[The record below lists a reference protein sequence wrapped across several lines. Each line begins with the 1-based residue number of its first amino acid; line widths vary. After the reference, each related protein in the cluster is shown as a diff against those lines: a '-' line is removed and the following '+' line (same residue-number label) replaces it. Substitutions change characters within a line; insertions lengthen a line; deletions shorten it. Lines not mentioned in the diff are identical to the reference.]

1 MYINIH
7 KHKLPGEN
15 EWAIQSL
22 YEDFGRV
29 TEPGVYSIGLHP
41 WYIDKQNWE
50 HDFNTMKEQNLSQ
63 NVLAIGECGLDKVC
77 STNMEL
83 QVEVFNAQ
91 VQCANEIRKPLI
103 IHCVRAFDEVLDILV
118 KEKNSVPVIFHGFN
132 RNARLAA
139 KITGQG
145 HYISMGA
152 NIQNESMQPVLQS
165 IPLEKLFL
173 ETDTQDLSIELVY
186 TFAAASLDMS
196 TETLQ
201 NQLKKNTLTVFPSA
215 FS

>member
-1 MYINIH
+1 LFINIH
-7 KHKLPGEN
+7 THHKPKSN

-22 YEDFGRV
+22 YEDFDRV

-41 WYIDKQNWE
+41 WYIDAQNWGSQL
-50 HDFNTMKEQNLSQ
+50 NVLKEQSVHKQ
-63 NVLAIGECGLDKVC
+63 VLAIGECGLDKVC

-83 QVEVFNAQ
+83 QVEVFTTQ
-91 VQCANEIRKPLI
+91 VQWANEIRKPLI
-103 IHCVRAFDEVLDILV
+103 IHCVRAFDEILAILAKQSVL
-118 KEKNSVPVIFHGFN
+118 VPVIFHGFT

-139 KITGQG
+139 KIIEQG
-145 HYISMGA
+145 YYLSFGA
-152 NIQNESMQPVLQS
+152 QLQNESMQSVIRS
-165 IPLEKLFL
+165 IPLDKLFL

-196 TETLQ
+196 TENLQ
-201 NQLKKNTLTVFPSA
+201 NQLKKNTLAVFPSA